1 MAPKFTQKP
10 CPTKVS
16 IDQSGDKASHH
27 SSGSRVV
34 VVRANVAAP
43 IIGQDNACQPSV
55 QGNMGLGIS
64 GKHQQMGCIIPP
76 ANFFL
81 LKKKTNSDISYVI
94 NTKQRPQNWQSQK
107 AGQVVLDSDHSPGP
121 WNIN

>member
-10 CPTKVS
+10 CPTRVS

-81 LKKKTNSDISYVI
+81 LKKKQTVTSAMSSI
-94 NTKQRPQNWQSQK
+94 QNK
-107 AGQVVLDSDHSPGP
+107 DLRTGRAKKLDKLSWTATTAPGLGT
-121 WNIN
+121 